1 MKDPMRLVDRF
12 LYKHPNFGIPG
23 LARYLAVGTGAAWVI
38 GLINSVLYAYLSFSA
53 AAVLHGQVWRLVSA
67 LSRSCSITG
76 SAVRSS
82 STGAAASSR
91 CTCSLTCC

>member
-53 AAVLHGQVWRLVSA
+53 AAVLHGQVWRLVSF
-67 LSRSCSITG
+67 SRRAEGRRLLICSTLAHQMTP
-76 SAVRSS
+76 SWP
-82 STGAAASSR
+82 
-91 CTCSLTCC
+91 